1 MLRSA
6 LAGLSAGGA
15 YALLAVCAVLVYR
28 LVSVVNF
35 AIAGIGAFGAFVTSV
50 LYEHRVPLVPA
61 LLGGI
66 AAGTAVAALF
76 GALMSIWFAEAAPA
90 TRTSV
95 SIAFLVGLIALGL
108 RLFGSHPRPFPHPLD
123 GAVAT
128 VSGVV
133 ITRTAAVTIALA
145 ALLAAAVH
153 RFLRGTG
160 TGLRLRA
167 LSERPVTAE
176 VVGVRVRRLS
186 IGLWTVSGAIATAAI
201 IIVAPEQGHD
211 FQTLSLLIVPAFAAA
226 LVGAFD
232 SLAAAVAGGVL
243 LGALQGAASQVGAI
257 QEYRGVVPFVVILA
271 ILLWSQRR
279 ARWDDAR

>member
-1 MLRSA
+1 MRSA

-35 AIAGIGAFGAFVTSV
+35 AAAGIGASGAFVTSV
-50 LYEHRVPLVPA
+50 LYEHGTALVLA
-61 LLGGI
+61 VLTGL
-66 AAGTAVAALF
+66 AVGTAVGALF
-76 GALMSIWFAEAAPA
+76 GALMSIWFAEASPA

-108 RLFGSHPRPFPHPLD
+108 RVFGSHPRPFPRLLS
-123 GAVAT
+123 GSVAT

-133 ITRTAAVTIALA
+133 ITRTAVATV
-145 ALLAAAVH
+145 LLAAALAVAIT
-153 RFLRGTG
+153 FYLRGTG

-176 VVGVRVRRLS
+176 LVGVRVRRLS
-186 IGLWTVSGAIATAAI
+186 IGLWTVAGAIATLAI
-201 IIVAPEQGHD
+201 IVVAPEQGHD
-211 FQTLSLLIVPAFAAA
+211 FQTLSLLVIPSFAAA
-226 LVGAFD
+226 LVGAFEN
-232 SLAAAVAGGVL
+232 LAAAVAGGVL
-243 LGALQGAASQVGAI
+243 LGMLQGLASEVDSI

-271 ILLWSQRR
+271 ILLWSQRT